1 MSMYPIASTTLG
13 SAGSISFSL
22 IPQTFTHL
30 QARLFVREAST
41 SGSSG
46 VTWWWNS
53 QPSGIA
59 AYHLVQ
65 GDGSSATSTS
75 AVSASNL
82 ICNGIPGTSATSG
95 IYSCFIIDILDYT
108 NTSKNK
114 TAKIMGGYDANGSGV
129 VSLQSGLIQ
138 STSAVSSLY
147 FQSYYSNLAAGSRID
162 LYGITTSNVTGA

>member
-1 MSMYPIASTTLG
+1 MYPIASTTLG
-13 SAGSISFSL
+13 SAGSISFSS

-46 VTWWWNS
+46 ITWWWNS
-53 QPSGIA
+53 QPSGIG
-59 AYHLVQ
+59 AYHILQ
-65 GDGSSATSTS
+65 GDGGSAISTGSSSTS
-75 AVSASNL
+75 NL
-82 ICNGIPGTSATSG
+82 VCNGIPGTSATSG

-108 NTSKNK
+108 NTNK
-114 TAKIMGGYDANGSGV
+114 YKTTKIMGGYDANGSGV
-129 VSLQSGLIQ
+129 VGFQSGLIQ

-147 FQSYYSNLAAGSRID
+147 FQSYYGNLAAGSRID